1 MSSETLKPARNKL
14 VVFTRLMGM
23 SFREL
28 KKNDPLRMAGAT
40 AFFTTFA
47 LPPIIIIL
55 VQLFSLFL
63 SRTLIGTELMK
74 VMSDTFGSEVARQIR
89 RTTTGFRMLV
99 HNWYIAVPGF
109 LFLLFVAT
117 TLFSVIKNTL
127 DDIWNIKVKEKAGL
141 LFNLGLR
148 ARSAVI
154 ILVTGALFLA
164 GILLDGFEILAG
176 NNLGKIFP
184 DGGRFFKV
192 ALHQV
197 SSILIVTTWF
207 IVLFR

>member
-1 MSSETLKPARNKL
+1 MSSETLKPGRNKL

-117 TLFSVIKNTL
+117 TLFSIIKNTL
-127 DDIWNIKVKEKAGL
+127 DDIWNVKVRDKPGWM
-141 LFNLGLR
+141 FTLGLR
-148 ARSAVI
+148 ARSAAL
-154 ILVTGALFLA
+154 ILVTGVLFLA
-164 GILLDGFEILAG
+164 GVLLDGFETLASE
-176 NNLGKIFP
+176 NIGKIYP
-184 DGGRFFKV
+184 EGGRFFKG
-192 ALHQV
+192 ALNNIASV
-197 SSILIVTTWF
+197 F
-207 IVLFR
+207 IV